1 MTARSPVA
9 AWAASAGALGFII
22 SAVFSSLLQL
32 PRSPFV
38 LAHASAVG
46 LFAALFVE
54 RGGLDRSGRRWHT
67 GYALL
72 AGLAL
77 GGILVQGVISQ
88 PSGTAPR
95 GLELAAGLAWYGLV
109 YGAADALLLTII
121 PVRALTGSEAKST
134 GLPWRRVAA
143 LASSLLVT
151 ALYHAGF
158 EEFRGASLLQPL
170 IGNAIVTIGYLLT
183 GNPATPLVAHAIMHG
198 AAVLHGMEGTTQL
211 PPHY

>member
-1 MTARSPVA
+1 MTAGSPVA
-9 AWAASAGALGFII
+9 TWAAAAGALGFII

-88 PSGTAPR
+88 PGGTAPR

-109 YGAADALLLTII
+109 YGASDALLLTII
-121 PVRALTGSEAKST
+121 PVRALTGSETKS
-134 GLPWRRVAA
+134 GLPWRGVAA

>member
-88 PSGTAPR
+88 PGGTAPR

-109 YGAADALLLTII
+109 YGASDALLLTII
-121 PVRALTGSEAKST
+121 PVRTLTGSETKS
-134 GLPWRRVAA
+134 GLPWRGVAA